1 MDKLILVQVG
11 DSAEHLCYDLCCIL
25 FRDKHSAVDILINLT
40 QQVTTLTKFSNNE
53 EALAVLEDLLE
64 TQDIRMIEI
73 LQQKCHRHELVNSC
87 II

>member
-25 FRDKHSAVDILINLT
+25 FRDKHSAVDIFIDLA
-40 QQVTTLTKFSNNE
+40 QQVTTLAKFSNNE

-64 TQDIRMIEI
+64 AQDIGMIEI
-73 LQQKCHRHELVNSC
+73 L
-87 II
+87 